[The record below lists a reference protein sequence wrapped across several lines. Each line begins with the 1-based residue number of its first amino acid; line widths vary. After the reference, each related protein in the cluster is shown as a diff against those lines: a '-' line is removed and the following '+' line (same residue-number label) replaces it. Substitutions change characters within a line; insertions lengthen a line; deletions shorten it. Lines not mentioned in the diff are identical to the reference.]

1 MTIKRLR
8 EQPNIFYIVV
18 AALVVFATAIAIFGV
33 VFDTM
38 GYCDNGAICRFARR
52 FQWETLCA
60 GLYGLAGGLAV
71 IASSKEQI
79 ANAKEGAIKELLFD
93 VDTVILAAETRI
105 EEIKDALN
113 MAEKANTSDDA
124 PQREKAQM
132 SMSGKGDL
140 AVRAREQIARG
151 HTLPHSLKDAAA
163 SIYKPFNPFW
173 KLGKPKASTDY
184 TYTPDL
190 AEDVAHY
197 RKCLLRAQDAVTKL
211 VAERDHYAEVLRKR

>member
-18 AALVVFATAIAIFGV
+18 AALVVFATAIAIFGA
-33 VFDTM
+33 VFDIM

-79 ANAKEGAIKELLFD
+79 ANAKEGAIKERLFD

-113 MAEKANTSDDA
+113 MAENANACDDPA
-124 PQREKAQM
+124 QREKAQTAM
-132 SMSGKGDL
+132 SSKGDL
-140 AVRAREQIARG
+140 ARSAREQIARG
-151 HTLPHSLKDAAA
+151 HTLPHSLKDAAHF
-163 SIYKPFNPFW
+163 IDKPFNRFSQ
-173 KLGKPKASTDY
+173 LGKPKASTDY